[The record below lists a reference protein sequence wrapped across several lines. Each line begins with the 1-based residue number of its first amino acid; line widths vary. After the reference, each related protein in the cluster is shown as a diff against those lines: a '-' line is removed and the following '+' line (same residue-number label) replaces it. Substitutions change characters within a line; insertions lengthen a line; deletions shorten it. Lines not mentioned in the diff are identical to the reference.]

1 MFMETGTDFRKLPEE
16 MGLDLLLGDSDCRVT
31 TANNVTE
38 PSARTQHGGVAS
50 ILFPRLAGFCL
61 DRGKDPTGLGRY
73 QWTTVGTADR
83 KTRIITAYRPIK
95 PSQKKRT
102 GERGWYTVWSQYRR
116 YFRRRGLPGSPRQRF
131 TADLV
136 A

>member
-1 MFMETGTDFRKLPEE
+1 MFFKTGTDFRKLPEE

-31 TANNVTE
+31 RANNVTE

-95 PSQKKRT
+95 PSRKKRT
-102 GERGWYTVWSQYRR
+102 GDREGGTQFGLSIADTSDVVVW
-116 YFRRRGLPGSPRQRF
+116 
-131 TADLV
+131 LV
-136 A
+136 HHASASLLT